1 MQISGCLTTRDH
13 AIIDENARYS
23 KILEFAGRD
32 DVKADPRGH
41 QARCARAGE
50 RKQNVPLSTVAE
62 EFESNNVAIPLMRGV
77 AARKSIY

>member
-13 AIIDENARYS
+13 AIIDENAKHS

-32 DVKADPRGH
+32 DVKADPS
-41 QARCARAGE
+41 ARTGE
-50 RKQNVPLSTVAE
+50 RKQNVPLSTVTE